1 MFPEERH
8 MMYYIYIKWV
18 NIIWFYLEM
27 LSDVFYYLK
36 EKDESETHEQV
47 NKNWYVNSCLV
58 LCLWID

>member
-18 NIIWFYLEM
+18 NVIWFYLEM

-47 NKNWYVNSCLV
+47 NKKW
-58 LCLWID
+58 